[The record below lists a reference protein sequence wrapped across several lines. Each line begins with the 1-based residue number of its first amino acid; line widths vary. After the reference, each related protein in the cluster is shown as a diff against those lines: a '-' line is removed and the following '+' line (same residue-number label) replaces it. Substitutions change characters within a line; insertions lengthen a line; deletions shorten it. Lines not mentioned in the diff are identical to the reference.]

1 MTFDLYS
8 KALGQGLGVAQNNV
22 GVMHA
27 RGESS
32 VQNIDLSFD
41 NFYTPIANTNSF
53 TVIFCECYFFCPR

>member
-27 RGESS
+27 RGQSS
-32 VQNIDLSFD
+32 VQNIDLGNEWISK
-41 NFYTPIANTNSF
+41 S
-53 TVIFCECYFFCPR
+53 CS